1 MARKTLAIILLVCA
15 GILPVFSAVSPAFAD
30 DLMDSSKLN
39 IRKVDDMNMSG
50 ILPAYVK
57 PSGRFQ
63 LGQLGQAAEPEYD
76 LSRMKQVN
84 PDFATYPDALG
95 IVWLKHAVI
104 SRSDSGGMEVTR
116 LYVILGRRGLGGKW
130 LNWNIPIPS
139 GGSAEILEASVYD
152 FNSLA
157 GIGTISPVED
167 SDSGIIRVNFVG
179 LPETFILVVSWK
191 ESLPSQLSV
200 EGICWFQEDLR
211 VWESV
216 VEVHSP
222 QTLAYR
228 TFPAPVAPETEKL
241 TGETL
246 YRWRNINVEPY
257 VSSGELARV
266 QKTGVV
272 FSTRQGTS
280 GALAV
285 VKDIEAFGNIAP
297 NSDAVK
303 GFKRS
308 KADGVTQLI
317 DWLKVQPEIELA
329 EGFPRRLPK
338 TGALTRT
345 EKVLAA
351 KSWLASQKVDT
362 ALNWQIPFE
371 PDDKTPLCAGMFT
384 NPVLEVQGVKGIKF
398 HDIRDPKLLAGAK
411 IYGVTNEGRVF
422 SRRIPSSKPSENR
435 LSTIMDLRLNEHG
448 SLSGTVRVILRG
460 AWGALMLG
468 SNPTDG
474 TARGALLS
482 LFPGLTNYKDVKY
495 SSRKGTPEIEFTLEN
510 KPGIGGTGRGV
521 LAILPFFEPVA
532 MRKLGGYEPPVEV
545 AFPFIVDQNITL
557 GFPKNATQALVSGKV
572 AKNPDKI
579 NYSES
584 YTNRRHR
591 LIAESRFEL
600 NMPSVS
606 SGNMSLLRRHLDQ
619 WRLFSARQIP
629 VR

>member
-1 MARKTLAIILLVCA
+1 MVRKFLAIAIVLFLFA
-15 GILPVFSAVSPAFAD
+15 SPVFAGD
-30 DLMDSSKLN
+30 IMDSSKLN
-39 IRKVDDMNMSG
+39 MRRVENMNMSG
-50 ILPAYVK
+50 ILPTHVK
-57 PSGRFQ
+57 PSGF
-63 LGQLGQAAEPEYD
+63 LTQAAAPEYN

-84 PDFATYPDALG
+84 PDFVTYPEALG

-104 SRSDSGGMEVTR
+104 SHSESGGMQVTR
-116 LYVILGRRGLGGKW
+116 LYVILGRQGLGGKW

-139 GGSAEILEASVYD
+139 DGSAEILEASVYD

-157 GIGTISPVED
+157 GIGSVSPVED
-167 SDSGIIRVNFVG
+167 SESGIIRLNFAG
-179 LPETFILVVSWK
+179 LPEIFILAVSWK
-191 ESLPSQLSV
+191 EKLPSLLSM
-200 EGICWFQEDLR
+200 EGLCWFQEDLR
-211 VWESV
+211 VWESI

-222 QTLAYR
+222 QALAYR
-228 TFPAPVAPETEKL
+228 TFPAPIAPESERL
-241 TGETL
+241 TGEIVYT
-246 YRWRNINVEPY
+246 WRRINIDPF

-266 QKTGVV
+266 QKSGVV
-272 FSTRQGTS
+272 FSARQGTS

-285 VKDIEAFGNIAP
+285 VKDIEAYGNIAP
-297 NSDAVK
+297 DSDAVK
-303 GFKRS
+303 GFRRS
-308 KADGVTQLI
+308 KTDGVMQLI
-317 DWLKVQPEIELA
+317 DWLKSQPEIELA
-329 EGFPRRLPK
+329 EGLLPSPRKIPK
-338 TGALTRT
+338 SGAMTRT

-351 KSWLASQKVDT
+351 KSWLASQKVD
-362 ALNWQIPFE
+362 ASVFWQIPFE
-371 PDDKTPLCAGMFT
+371 PDENTPLCAGMFM
-384 NPVLEVQGVKGIKF
+384 NPVLEIHGVKGVSF
-398 HDIRDPKLLAGAK
+398 NDMTDPKLLTGAK
-411 IYGVTNEGRVF
+411 IFGVTDKNRVF
-422 SRRIPSSKPSENR
+422 SQRIPLSRPSENR
-435 LSTIMDLRLNEHG
+435 LSAIMDLRLNEHG

-474 TARGALLS
+474 TARGAILS

-495 SSRKGTPEIEFTLEN
+495 SSNKGTPEIEFTLEN
-510 KPGIGGTGRGV
+510 KPGIGGTGKGV

-557 GFPKNATQALVSGKV
+557 GFPKNASQALVSGKV

-600 NMPSVS
+600 NMPSVT

>member
-1 MARKTLAIILLVCA
+1 MRKFLAIVLLLFVR
-15 GILPVFSAVSPAFAD
+15 PAFAD
-30 DLMDSSKLN
+30 NLMDSSKLN
-39 IRKVDDMNMSG
+39 IRRVDDMNMSG
-50 ILPAYVK
+50 ILPVYVK

-63 LGQLGQAAEPEYD
+63 LGKLGQPIEPEYD
-76 LSRMKQVN
+76 LSRMKQMN
-84 PDFATYPDALG
+84 PDFAAYPDALG

-104 SRSDSGGMEVTR
+104 SRSDTGGMEVTR

-139 GGSAEILEASVYD
+139 GGSAEILEASMYD
-152 FNSLA
+152 FTSLA
-157 GIGTISPVED
+157 GIGTIAPVED
-167 SDSGIIRVNFVG
+167 TESGIIRLNFAG
-179 LPETFILVVSWK
+179 LPETFILAVSWK

-200 EGICWFQEDLR
+200 EGICWLQEDLR

-222 QTLAYR
+222 QKLAYK
-228 TFPAPVAPETEKL
+228 TFPAPTAPDTEQL

-246 YRWRNINVEPY
+246 YRWRSINLEPFS
-257 VSSGELARV
+257 SSGELARL
-266 QKTGVV
+266 QRSGVV
-272 FSTRQGTS
+272 FSTRWGFS
-280 GALAV
+280 GALALT
-285 VKDIEAFGNIAP
+285 KEIEALGNIPLEPEA
-297 NSDAVK
+297 AR

-317 DWLKVQPEIELA
+317 DWLKRQPEIELA

-338 TGALTRT
+338 SGALTRS

-351 KSWLASQKVDT
+351 KSWLASQKVEST
-362 ALNWQIPFE
+362 MHWRLPFE
-371 PDDKTPLCAGMFT
+371 PDDLPPLCAGMFT
-384 NPVLEVQGVKGIKF
+384 DPVLEIHGVKGISF
-398 HDIRDPKLLAGAK
+398 HDIGDPRLLAGAK
-411 IYGVTNEGRVF
+411 IFSITNESKLV
-422 SRRIPSSKPSENR
+422 SRRIPSSKPSANR
-435 LSTIMDLRLNEHG
+435 LSTIMDLHMNEFG
-448 SLSGTVRVILRG
+448 SVSGTIRVILRG

-495 SSRKGTPEIEFTLEN
+495 SISKGTPEIEFTLEN
-510 KPGIGGTGRGV
+510 KPGIGGTGRGM

-532 MRKLGGYEPPVEV
+532 MRKLGGYEPPVEI
-545 AFPFIVDQNITL
+545 AFPFIVEQNITL
-557 GFPKNATQALVSGKV
+557 GFPKNASQALVSGKA

-600 NMPSVS
+600 NMSSVT

>member
-1 MARKTLAIILLVCA
+1 MARKFLAVILLLLVS
-15 GILPVFSAVSPAFAD
+15 PVFAE

-39 IRKVDDMNMSG
+39 MRRVDDMNMSG
-50 ILPAYVK
+50 ILPAHVK
-57 PSGRFQ
+57 PSSGGFVLAEFGRVD
-63 LGQLGQAAEPEYD
+63 EPSYD

-84 PDFATYPDALG
+84 PNFETYPDALG

-139 GGSAEILEASVYD
+139 GGSAEILEANVYD
-152 FNSLA
+152 FTSLA
-157 GIGTISPVED
+157 GIGSVSPVED
-167 SDSGIIRVNFVG
+167 SESGIIRLNFSG
-179 LPETFILVVSWK
+179 LPETFILAVSWK
-191 ESLPSQLSV
+191 ERLPSHLSV

-222 QTLAYR
+222 QKVVYK
-228 TFPAPVAPETEKL
+228 TFPDRVAPESEVL
-241 TGETL
+241 TGETV
-246 YRWRNINVEPY
+246 YRWRSINVDPFS
-257 VSSGELARV
+257 SSGELARL
-266 QKTGVV
+266 QRAGVV
-272 FSTRQGTS
+272 FSTRWGFS

-285 VKDIEAFGNIAP
+285 TKDIEALGDIPP
-297 NSDAVK
+297 NPDAIE
-303 GFKRS
+303 GFRRS
-308 KADGVTQLI
+308 KAQGVTQLI
-317 DWLKVQPEIELA
+317 DWLKSQPEIELA
-329 EGFPRRLPK
+329 EGFPRKLPNS
-338 TGALTRT
+338 GALTRA

-351 KSWLASQKVDT
+351 KSWLVSQKVN
-362 ALNWQIPFE
+362 ASLHWRLPFE
-371 PDDKTPLCAGMFT
+371 PDDLPPLCAEMFT
-384 NPVLEVQGVKGIKF
+384 NPVLEIQGVKGISF
-398 HDIRDPKLLAGAK
+398 HDIGDPKLLAGAK
-411 IYGVTNEGRVF
+411 IFGITNESRLV
-422 SRRIPSSKPSENR
+422 SRRIPSSKPGVNR
-435 LSTIMDLRLNEHG
+435 LSAVMDLQLNEHG

-468 SNPTDG
+468 NNPTDG
-474 TARGALLS
+474 TARGAILS

-495 SSRKGTPEIEFTLEN
+495 SSSKGTPEITFTLEN

-521 LAILPFFEPVA
+521 LAILPFFEPTA

-557 GFPKNATQALVSGKV
+557 GFPKNASQALVSGKV

-579 NYSES
+579 NYSEA

-591 LIAESRFEL
+591 LIAESRFEV
-600 NMPSVS
+600 NMPSVT

>member
-1 MARKTLAIILLVCA
+1 MVRKFLAIIL
-15 GILPVFSAVSPAFAD
+15 IVFAAVGAASAE

-39 IRKVDDMNMSG
+39 IRRVDDMNMSG

-57 PSGRFQ
+57 PTGRFQ
-63 LGQLGQAAEPEYD
+63 LGETEEPSYD
-76 LSRMKQVN
+76 LSRMKQIN
-84 PDFATYPDALG
+84 PNFETYPEATG
-95 IVWLKHAVI
+95 IIWLKHAVI
-104 SRSDSGGMEVTR
+104 SRSDSGGMEVSR

-139 GGSAEILEASVYD
+139 NGSAEILESNVYD

-167 SDSGIIRVNFVG
+167 SEAGVIKLNFTG
-179 LPETFILVVSWK
+179 LPETFILVVFWK
-191 ESLPSQLSV
+191 EHLPSNLSV
-200 EGICWFQEDLR
+200 EGVCWFQEDLR
-211 VWESV
+211 VWESI

-246 YRWRNINVEPY
+246 YRWRNINVEPF

-266 QKTGVV
+266 QKSGVI

-285 VKDIEAFGNIAP
+285 VKDVEAFGNIPA

-303 GFKRS
+303 DFRRS
-308 KADGVTQLI
+308 KADGVMHMI
-317 DWLKVQPEIELA
+317 DWLKSQPEIELA
-329 EGFPRRLPK
+329 EGFPRKLPK
-338 TGALTRT
+338 SGALTRS

-351 KSWLASQKVDT
+351 KSWLTSQKVD
-362 ALNWQIPFE
+362 ASLHWQIPFE
-371 PDDKTPLCAGMFT
+371 PDDRTPLCAGMFM
-384 NPVLEVQGVKGIKF
+384 NPVLEVKGVKGISF
-398 HDIRDPKLLAGAK
+398 HDMTDPKLLTSAK

-422 SRRIPSSKPSENR
+422 SRRTPSSKPGENR
-435 LSTIMDLRLNEHG
+435 LSAIMDLRLNEHG

-468 SNPTDG
+468 NNPTDG

-495 SSRKGTPEIEFTLEN
+495 SSNKGTPEITFTLEN
-510 KPGIGGTGRGV
+510 KPGIGGTGQGV
-521 LAILPFFEPVA
+521 LAILPFFEPIA
-532 MRKLGGYEPPVEV
+532 MRKLGGYEPPVEI

-600 NMPSVS
+600 NMPSVT

>member
-1 MARKTLAIILLVCA
+1 MVRKFLAIIL
-15 GILPVFSAVSPAFAD
+15 IVFAAVGAASAE

-39 IRKVDDMNMSG
+39 IRRVDDMNMSG

-57 PSGRFQ
+57 PTGRFQ
-63 LGQLGQAAEPEYD
+63 LGETEEPSYD
-76 LSRMKQVN
+76 LSRMKQIN
-84 PDFATYPDALG
+84 PNFETYPEATG
-95 IVWLKHAVI
+95 IIWLKHAVI
-104 SRSDSGGMEVTR
+104 SRSDSGGMEVSR

-139 GGSAEILEASVYD
+139 NGSAEILESNVYD

-167 SDSGIIRVNFVG
+167 SEAGVIKLNFTG
-179 LPETFILVVSWK
+179 LPETFILVVFWK
-191 ESLPSQLSV
+191 EHLPSNLSV
-200 EGICWFQEDLR
+200 EGVCWFQEDLR
-211 VWESV
+211 VWESI

-246 YRWRNINVEPY
+246 YRWRNINVEPF

-266 QKTGVV
+266 QKSGVI

-285 VKDIEAFGNIAP
+285 VKDVEAFGNIPA

-303 GFKRS
+303 DFRRS
-308 KADGVTQLI
+308 KADGVMHMI
-317 DWLKVQPEIELA
+317 DWLKSQPEIELA
-329 EGFPRRLPK
+329 EGFPRKLPK
-338 TGALTRT
+338 SGALTRS

-351 KSWLASQKVDT
+351 KSWLTSQKVD
-362 ALNWQIPFE
+362 ASLHWQIPFE
-371 PDDKTPLCAGMFT
+371 PDDRTPLCAGMFM
-384 NPVLEVQGVKGIKF
+384 NPVLEVKGVKGISF
-398 HDIRDPKLLAGAK
+398 HDMTDPKLLTSAK

-422 SRRIPSSKPSENR
+422 SRRTPSSKPGENR
-435 LSTIMDLRLNEHG
+435 LSAIMDLRLNEHG
-448 SLSGTVRVILRG
+448 SLSGTVRMILRG

-468 SNPTDG
+468 NNPTDG

-495 SSRKGTPEIEFTLEN
+495 SSNKGTPEITFTLEN
-510 KPGIGGTGRGV
+510 KPGIGGTGQGV
-521 LAILPFFEPVA
+521 LAILPFFEPIA
-532 MRKLGGYEPPVEV
+532 MRKLGGYEPPVEI

-600 NMPSVS
+600 NMPSVT